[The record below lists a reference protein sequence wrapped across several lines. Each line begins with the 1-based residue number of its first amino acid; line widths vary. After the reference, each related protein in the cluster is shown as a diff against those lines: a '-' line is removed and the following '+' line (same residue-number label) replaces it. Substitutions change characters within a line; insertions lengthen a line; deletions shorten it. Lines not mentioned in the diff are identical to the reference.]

1 MSVQTFRAP
10 SIQEALAQVKSELG
24 VNAVILSTR
33 KAARDPRN
41 PYAQGGFEVTAA
53 VEAGIDRPV
62 LKKDSSVRKI
72 RQSHGGNEV
81 KTQVVKRPS
90 RFAVKEAEEEKDRDV
105 ADVLDRVANSLEGG
119 SELGGNVGW
128 QQVQHELVSIR
139 DMLFLLQQG
148 DGIPEFIT
156 RQPES
161 LNLYTRLVR
170 TGLTEKRARD
180 LMEKA
185 SRTAGPGREALSR
198 RVFVEMMDVIEGFTP
213 FDTLAGQRSVVAF
226 AGPTGVG
233 KTTTIAKLAADL
245 SLKQKKRVG
254 LISVDSYRIGALEQ
268 LKTYAGIMG
277 IPCLPA
283 FNRDDLQTALRQM
296 QNREVILIDTAG
308 LSHLD
313 HARMEELA
321 GLLGGRQA
329 IATHLVLSA
338 ATGRENMR
346 EAAENFSQL
355 SPRSYVFTK
364 LDETRKRGG
373 ILDQLADY
381 PLPVSYITD
390 GQRVPEDIHPV
401 TRKGLLQRIF
411 ETREA

>member
-1 MSVQTFRAP
+1 MSVKTFRAS
-10 SIQEALAQVKSELG
+10 SIQEALSQVKSELG

-33 KAARDPRN
+33 KSPLDPRN
-41 PYAQGGFEVTAA
+41 PYGTGGFEVTAA
-53 VEAGIDRPV
+53 AEEQQKP
-62 LKKDSSVRKI
+62 LI
-72 RQSHGGNEV
+72 R
-81 KTQVVKRPS
+81 
-90 RFAVKEAEEEKDRDV
+90 KEAPVRNLRLRTGGASLKASGKNTERKFTVKGEDEEEDM
-105 ADVLDRVANSLEGG
+105 AAVLDRVTDDFSAAAPPSSG
-119 SELGGNVGW
+119 VGW

-148 DGIPEFIT
+148 ENIPDFIT
-156 RQPES
+156 RHPES
-161 LNLYTRLVR
+161 LSLYTRLVR
-170 TGLTEKRARD
+170 TGLTEKRARQ
-180 LMEKA
+180 LMETSA
-185 SRTAGPGREALSR
+185 QAAGAGKDALSR
-198 RVFVEMMDVIEGFTP
+198 RVFVEMMALIEGMQP
-213 FDTLAGQRSVVAF
+213 FDSLTGQRSVVAF

-283 FNRDDLQTALRQM
+283 FNREDLQTALRQM

-346 EAAENFSQL
+346 EAAENFSLL

-381 PLPVSYITD
+381 PLPVSYVTD

-411 ETREA
+411 ETSGTS

>member
-1 MSVQTFRAP
+1 MSIKTFRAS
-10 SIQEALAQVKSELG
+10 SIQEALAQVKAEMGSD
-24 VNAVILSTR
+24 AVILSTR

-41 PYAQGGFEVTAA
+41 PYAGGFEVTATVDEA
-53 VEAGIDRPV
+53 VKP
-62 LKKDSSVRKI
+62 SVRKDAPI
-72 RQSHGGNEV
+72 RNLRLRTAAG
-81 KTQVVKRPS
+81 TARPGIRARENGVS
-90 RFAVKEAEEEKDRDV
+90 PKESLPEEPDVAAVLDAVKASV
-105 ADVLDRVANSLEGG
+105 PSPGMPGG
-119 SELGGNVGW
+119 VGW

-156 RQPES
+156 HQPES
-161 LNLYTRLVR
+161 LGLYTRLVR
-170 TGLTEKRARD
+170 TGLTEKRAKQ

-185 SRTAGPGREALSR
+185 AQSAGAGKEALSR
-198 RVFVEMMDVIEGFTP
+198 RVFVEMMALIEGMQP
-213 FDTLAGQRSVVAF
+213 FEAVAGQRCVAAF

-245 SLKQKKRVG
+245 SLKQKRRVG

-277 IPCLPA
+277 LPCLPA
-283 FNRDDLQTALRQM
+283 FNREDLQTALRQM
-296 QNREVILIDTAG
+296 QNRDVILIDTAG

-313 HARMEELA
+313 YARMEELA
-321 GLLGGRQA
+321 ELLGGRQA
-329 IATHLVLSA
+329 ISTHLVLSA
-338 ATGRENMR
+338 ATGRENMQ
-346 EAAENFSQL
+346 EAAENFARL

-373 ILDQLADY
+373 LLDQLAEY
-381 PLPVSYITD
+381 PLPVSYVTD
-390 GQRVPEDIHPV
+390 GQRVPEDIHPA

-411 ETREA
+411 ETTGSL

>member
-1 MSVQTFRAP
+1 MSVKTFRAP

-24 VNAVILSTR
+24 SDAVILSTR

-41 PYAQGGFEVTAA
+41 PYAGGFEVTAT
-53 VEAGIDRPV
+53 VEAPGNSPPVRKEEPVRNLRMRGSLSALKSAVRPV
-62 LKKDSSVRKI
+62 EKKSGFTEPCMD
-72 RQSHGGNEV
+72 G
-81 KTQVVKRPS
+81 
-90 RFAVKEAEEEKDRDV
+90 DV
-105 ADVLDRVANSLEGG
+105 SAVLDRVPEDFPAPAVGG
-119 SELGGNVGW
+119 GPGW

-148 DGIPEFIT
+148 DGVPDFVT

-161 LNLYTRLVR
+161 LGLYTRMVR
-170 TGLTEKRARD
+170 TGLTEKRARQI
-180 LMEKA
+180 LEKA
-185 SRTAGPGREALSR
+185 MMTAEPGKEAFSR
-198 RVFVEMMDVIEGFTP
+198 RVFVEMMGLIEGMQP
-213 FDTLAGQRSVVAF
+213 FEATAGQRCVAAF

-245 SLKQKKRVG
+245 SLKQKRRVG

-283 FNRDDLQTALRQM
+283 FNREDLHTALKQM
-296 QNREVILIDTAG
+296 QNRDVILIDTAG

-313 HARMEELA
+313 YARMEELA
-321 GLLGGRQA
+321 ELLGGRQT
-329 IATHLVLSA
+329 ISTHLVLSA
-338 ATGRENMR
+338 ATGRENMQ
-346 EAAENFSQL
+346 EAAENFARL

-364 LDETRKRGG
+364 LDETRKRGT
-373 ILDQLADY
+373 ILDQVAEY
-381 PLPVSYITD
+381 PLPVSYVTD
-390 GQRVPEDIHPV
+390 GQRVPEDIHPA

-411 ETREA
+411 ENSGS

>member
-1 MSVQTFRAP
+1 MSVKTFRAP

-33 KAARDPRN
+33 KSPIDPRN
-41 PYAQGGFEVTAA
+41 PYGSGGFEVTAA
-53 VEAGIDRPV
+53 AEEQ
-62 LKKDSSVRKI
+62 KKPLVRKEAPVRNLRLRTGVSPLKASGKI
-72 RQSHGGNEV
+72 PERKFSV
-81 KTQVVKRPS
+81 KG
-90 RFAVKEAEEEKDRDV
+90 EDAEEDV
-105 ADVLDRVANSLEGG
+105 AAVLDRVPEDFSSGASATG
-119 SELGGNVGW
+119 VGW

-148 DGIPEFIT
+148 EHIPDFIT
-156 RQPES
+156 RHPES
-161 LNLYTRLVR
+161 LSLYTRLVR
-170 TGLTEKRARD
+170 TGLTEKRARQ
-180 LMEKA
+180 LMETSA
-185 SRTAGPGREALSR
+185 QAAGAGKEALSR
-198 RVFVEMMDVIEGFTP
+198 RVFVEMMALIEGMQP
-213 FDTLAGQRSVVAF
+213 FESLTGQRCVVAF

-283 FNRDDLQTALRQM
+283 FNREDLQTALRQM

-381 PLPVSYITD
+381 PLPVSYVTD

-411 ETREA
+411 ETSGTP